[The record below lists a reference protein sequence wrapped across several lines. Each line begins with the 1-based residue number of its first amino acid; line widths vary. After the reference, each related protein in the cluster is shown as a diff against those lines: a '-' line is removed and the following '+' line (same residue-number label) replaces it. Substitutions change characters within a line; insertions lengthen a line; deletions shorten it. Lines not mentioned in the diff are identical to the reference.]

1 MNCIIRTGN
10 ESGKES
16 GAVELLKGR
25 PMAYAGIAALTAAAI
40 GWYFNGTVK
49 LCLAAA
55 ALVSLA
61 VWSILRIARVA
72 SGRIASRGIL
82 ASAAALL
89 VLLGAFRF
97 YDIKYLGAQEL
108 CGS

>member
-55 ALVSLA
+55 RSCLSPYGRYCVSHA
-61 VWSILRIARVA
+61 
-72 SGRIASRGIL
+72 
-82 ASAAALL
+82 
-89 VLLGAFRF
+89 
-97 YDIKYLGAQEL
+97 
-108 CGS
+108 